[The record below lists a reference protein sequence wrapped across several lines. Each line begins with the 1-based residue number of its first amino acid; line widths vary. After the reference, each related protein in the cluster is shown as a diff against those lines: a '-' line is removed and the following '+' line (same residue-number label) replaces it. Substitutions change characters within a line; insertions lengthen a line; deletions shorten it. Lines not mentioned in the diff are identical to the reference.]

1 MRFGGFV
8 DIGHDIPANFEAMEM
23 QDAIKKI
30 FEGDK
35 RMNFGQAL
43 ELVKN
48 GKRITRMGWNGI
60 GQYVM
65 LGEEFTY
72 KTNIDLGHGEHIVEM
87 HKDIGGK
94 MLVFVES
101 RRSRAGW
108 LASQEDMLAE
118 DWFEYHDPTEKEKS
132 EESPQ
137 EKEPCA
143 CRCEKER
150 DPWRKLITREEYRAG
165 VQKLKEEH
173 LDKKIEEQ
181 GHEGIGALLFAVSV
195 MSAVGMLEEILFGE
209 EGE

>member
-1 MRFGGFV
+1 MRLGGYIV
-8 DIGHDIPANFEAMEM
+8 IGHDIPANFEYMEM
-23 QDAIKKI
+23 KDAIKKI
-30 FEGDK
+30 FGEDK
-35 RMNFGQAL
+35 KMNFGQAL
-43 ELVKN
+43 ELAKN

-72 KTNIDLGHGEHIVEM
+72 KTYIDLGHGKHIVEL

-94 MLVFVES
+94 ALVFVES

-118 DWFEYHDPTEKEKS
+118 DWIEYHDPTEKEKS
-132 EESPQ
+132 EEIHQ

-150 DPWRKLITREEYRAG
+150 DTCRKLITREEYRAG
-165 VQKLKEEH
+165 VKKLKEEH
-173 LDKKIEEQ
+173 LDKAIKEESH
-181 GHEGIGALLFAVSV
+181 GGIGSVLFAMTGITTVSL
-195 MSAVGMLEEILFGE
+195 LEDILFGK
-209 EGE
+209 EGK

>member
-1 MRFGGFV
+1 MRLGGYV
-8 DIGHDIPANFEAMEM
+8 VIGHDIPANFEYMEM
-23 QDAIKKI
+23 KDAIKKI
-30 FEGDK
+30 FEEGK
-35 RMNFGQAL
+35 KMNFGQAL
-43 ELVKN
+43 ELAKN

-94 MLVFVES
+94 ALVFVES

-118 DWFEYHDPTEKEKS
+118 DWIEYHEPKDKEKS

-137 EKEPCA
+137 EKDPCA

-150 DPWRKLITREEYRAG
+150 DPWRKLITRKEYRAG

-173 LDKKIEEQ
+173 LDKKIEER
-181 GHEGIGALLFAVSV
+181 GHEGMGALLFAMSGL
-195 MSAVGMLEEILFGE
+195 SAVGLLENILFGE